1 MNQYFSP
8 LQCGSHHVRLC
19 NSFNAAKWIIFICKQ
34 KNTLIDCPRRSEI
47 VIFLMI
53 VRDHRECYQKK
64 KSLSRL
70 ENDLKRRVNY
80 NNNLLL
86 PFTQQCLGYPKG
98 IVKRVFTRPRGNT
111 ILTPNFAHKR
121 LCSKQRKKR
130 RQLNLTVQRGIYNF
144 RKNEEPKLQ
153 IKAACITYTTEN

>member
-1 MNQYFSP
+1 MKSSSGRHNGRSSIEMPRSCASWKREKGWTSYNSEFLHSIEQQRYVNQYFSP

-34 KNTLIDCPRRSEI
+34 KNTFIGCPRRSEI

-70 ENDLKRRVNY
+70 GNDLKRRVNY

-86 PFTQQCLGYPKG
+86 PFTQQCLGYPKA
-98 IVKRVFTRPRGNT
+98 IVKRVFSRPRGNT
-111 ILTPNFAHKR
+111 ILTPNFAHK
-121 LCSKQRKKR
+121 
-130 RQLNLTVQRGIYNF
+130 
-144 RKNEEPKLQ
+144 
-153 IKAACITYTTEN
+153 